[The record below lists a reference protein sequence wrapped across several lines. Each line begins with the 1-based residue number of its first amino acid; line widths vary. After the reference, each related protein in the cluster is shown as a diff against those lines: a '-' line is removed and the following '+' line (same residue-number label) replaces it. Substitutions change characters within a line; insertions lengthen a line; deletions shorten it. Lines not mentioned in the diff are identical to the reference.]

1 MSFLSN
7 SMTLVHAESGVTI
20 KLEPRAA
27 LRQCAHDKNATAHE
41 PQRQQQPQQ
50 QQGKPAGKGVAAS
63 AAASV
68 ASKHPGAAAAA
79 AAPAAGVAPARLQ
92 VAAASKWS
100 GKSYDELVEGGVKQ
114 IDFNYDW
121 TYSTKY
127 KGDVM
132 QQTAPAAAASDASA
146 ATSTSLAPAADR
158 VQPTEE
164 EINIAMLQV
173 RGSSL
178 KTIGMQRREL

>member
-7 SMTLVHAESGVTI
+7 SMTMVHADSGVTI
-20 KLEPRAA
+20 KLDPRAA

-41 PQRQQQPQQ
+41 PQRQQA
-50 QQGKPAGKGVAAS
+50 KPAGKGVGAS
-63 AAASV
+63 AAASMG
-68 ASKHPGAAAAA
+68 SKHPGATAAVAAAG
-79 AAPAAGVAPARLQ
+79 APGVAPARLQ

-127 KGDVM
+127 KGDVL
-132 QQTAPAAAASDASA
+132 QQTAPGADASGAAASASLTA
-146 ATSTSLAPAADR
+146 LAPAADR

-173 RGSSL
+173 R
-178 KTIGMQRREL
+178 KFATDDHVACW